1 MELSEVSELIVSLP
15 DYPVAGVTFKDL
27 TPIFG
32 NGPAFARVIDELA
45 EQANGATVVAGIEAR
60 GFILGAALA
69 NRLGV
74 GFVPIRKKGKLPQA
88 TYSASYDLEYGSDTI
103 EIHRT
108 SVQSQD
114 RVLLIDDVLATGGTA
129 SAAIDVL
136 TQAGAQVVGLSVLL
150 ELSFLSGRERILTA
164 QPDLTIATIF
174 SE

>member
-1 MELSEVSELIVSLP
+1 MELSEVSELVVSLP
-15 DYPVAGVTFKDL
+15 DYPVPGVVFKDL

-45 EQANGATVVAGIEAR
+45 AHANNATVIAGIEAR
-60 GFILGAALA
+60 GFIIGAALA
-69 NRLGV
+69 SRLGI

-103 EIHRT
+103 EIHRS
-108 SVQSQD
+108 SVHEQD

-129 SAAIDVL
+129 TAAVDVL
-136 TQAGAQVVGLSVLL
+136 TQTGAHVVGLSVLL
-150 ELSFLSGRERILTA
+150 ELTFLGGRERILATH
-164 QPDLTIATIF
+164 PNMTIATVF